1 MINAV
6 EEFPGQIN
14 QLEGYIRILENE
26 QTKFLQ
32 ENKQL
37 KERIAELESQVYGGS
52 TK

>member
-14 QLEGYIRILENE
+14 QLEGYIRILESE
-26 QTKFLQ
+26 QSKFIH
-32 ENKQL
+32 ENRQL
-37 KERIAELESQVYGGS
+37 RERVAELESQVFGGS